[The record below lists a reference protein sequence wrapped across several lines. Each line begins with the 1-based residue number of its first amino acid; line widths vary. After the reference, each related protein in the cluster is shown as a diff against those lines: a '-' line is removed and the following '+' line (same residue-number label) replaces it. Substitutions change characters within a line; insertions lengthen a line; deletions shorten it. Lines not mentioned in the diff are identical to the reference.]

1 MRLSGRL
8 ASGCVRVEEAGHDR
22 STDSSNGWIW
32 LCVRLRH
39 VRVHELSQRI
49 KSRAQQ
55 LGRVQRRDRDVD
67 RRRRDIRWFGLDH
80 LRRNLRLR
88 SDWARSATEGLVGS
102 LGVLVRQGL
111 LLLLGNQP

>member
-8 ASGCVRVEEAGHDR
+8 AGGCVRVEEAGHDR

-55 LGRVQRRDRDVD
+55 LG
-67 RRRRDIRWFGLDH
+67 
-80 LRRNLRLR
+80 
-88 SDWARSATEGLVGS
+88 
-102 LGVLVRQGL
+102 
-111 LLLLGNQP
+111 